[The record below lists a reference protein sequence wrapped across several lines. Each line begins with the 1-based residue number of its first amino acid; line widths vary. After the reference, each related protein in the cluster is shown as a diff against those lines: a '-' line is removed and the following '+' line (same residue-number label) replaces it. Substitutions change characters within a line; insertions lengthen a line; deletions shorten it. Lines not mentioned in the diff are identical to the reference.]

1 MRKNLYWLVLTTI
14 LMLSIAMASIGTAS
28 PAQPAI
34 HMEPKDNT
42 AEVDET
48 FDVKITVTEIT
59 EEENLYL
66 WECRITFNPDIIN
79 AVNATEGSFLK
90 DTGYET
96 FWAKEI
102 DNDIGRVD
110 MLAMISEFPY
120 PPNGATGSGTLATV
134 TFEAVGRGAT
144 DLEFKEED
152 DTRLRTIKGEAP
164 DQYIYPISHDREN
177 GFFRN
182 AGAPISLELV
192 AAIAVVVVV
201 AVCIFAVFYI
211 RRRRA

>member
-14 LMLSIAMASIGTAS
+14 LMLSIAMASVGTAS

-34 HMEPKDNT
+34 HVEPKDNT

-48 FDVKITVTEIT
+48 FVVNIAVTEIT
-59 EEENLYL
+59 EEESLYL

-79 AVNATEGSFLK
+79 AVNATEGPFLK

-96 FWAKEI
+96 FWAMEM
-102 DNDIGRVD
+102 NNTIGRVD
-110 MLAMISEFPY
+110 ILAMISEFPY
-120 PPNGATGSGTLATV
+120 PPNGATGSGTLATI
-134 TFEAVGRGAT
+134 TFEAVGRGET
-144 DLEFKEED
+144 YLEFKEED

-164 DQYIYPISHDREN
+164 DQYIYPIPHDRED

-182 AGAPISLELV
+182 AGAQISLQLV
-192 AAIAVVVVV
+192 AAIVVVVVV
-201 AVCIFAVFYI
+201 AVCIFTVFYL